1 MKRTTAALALALA
14 MPGCAPTPGS
24 IAPAPVPAGL
34 YDGASC
40 AQARTERAAV
50 TARLTALEAQQSDTA
65 FTDGLAVLFIGL
77 PVSAITGRDVSGQI
91 ATERGRALA
100 LDARLARC

>member
-14 MPGCAPTPGS
+14 LPGCAPAPGA

-40 AQARTERAAV
+40 AQARAERAAG
-50 TARLTALEAQQSDTA
+50 TARLAALESQQADTA

-77 PVSAITGRDVSGQI
+77 PVSGLTGRDVSGQI

-100 LDARLARC
+100 IDARLTRC